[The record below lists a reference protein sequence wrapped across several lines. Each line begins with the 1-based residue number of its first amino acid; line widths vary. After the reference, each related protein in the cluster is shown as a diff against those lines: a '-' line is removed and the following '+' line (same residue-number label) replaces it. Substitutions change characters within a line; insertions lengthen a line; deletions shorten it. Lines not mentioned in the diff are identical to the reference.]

1 MENELKNILFIDIET
16 VSSERV
22 YDDLNDRL
30 KSQWDRKAGF
40 LRNENELSSEQ
51 LFTDRAAIYAEFGKV
66 IVIAVGF
73 FYFKEGEPMSLRVKS
88 YFSDDEKDLLTNFKA
103 VLEKKFDQD
112 NTILCG
118 HNGKEF
124 DFPYLCRRML
134 VNQIRLPDILDVA
147 SKKPWEV
154 NYLDTMEMWKF
165 GDRKNFTSLDLL
177 TAIFDVPSSKSDIDG
192 SMVNKVYYE
201 EDGLNRI
208 AEYCCNDVIATAQL
222 YLRMKCLPLIH
233 KDQIQIVT
241 I

>member
-1 MENELKNILFIDIET
+1 MESELRNLLFIDIET
-16 VSSERV
+16 VSNQRDYGELS
-22 YDDLNDRL
+22 DRL
-30 KSQWDRKAGF
+30 KAQWDRKAGF
-40 LRNENELSSEQ
+40 LRNENELTSEQ
-51 LFTDRAAIYAEFGKV
+51 LFSDRAAIYAEFGKI
-66 IVIAVGF
+66 IVIALGF
-73 FYFKEGEPMSLRVKS
+73 FHFKDGEPMSLRIKS
-88 YFSDDEKDLLTNFKA
+88 YFSDNENELLTNFKS
-103 VLEKKFDQD
+103 VLETKFDQE

-134 VNQIRLPDILDVA
+134 VNQIKLPDILDVA

-192 SMVNKVYYE
+192 SMVNRVYYE

-208 AEYCCNDVIATAQL
+208 AEYCSNDVIATAQL
-222 YLRMKCLPLIH
+222 YLRMKCQPIIPKEL
-233 KDQIQIVT
+233 IQIV
-241 I
+241 